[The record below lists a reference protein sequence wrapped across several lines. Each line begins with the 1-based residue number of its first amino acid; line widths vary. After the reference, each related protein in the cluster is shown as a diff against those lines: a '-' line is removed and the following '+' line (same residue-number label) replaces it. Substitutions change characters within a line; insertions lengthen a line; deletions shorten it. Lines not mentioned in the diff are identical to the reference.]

1 MAEDD
6 MAVPEKLMEELGKQQ
21 QGRRWTRSCVGLVL
35 EAELSGGWSVVVWGE
50 WWSEMVL
57 KRREKKLR
65 RRWGKVG
72 DDHAAW
78 ARARGGGRAGR
89 LTGGA
94 GGSGWFVS

>member
-6 MAVPEKLMEELGKQQ
+6 MAVPEKLIEELGKQ

-78 ARARGGGRAGR
+78 ARARGGEADGRGR
-89 LTGGA
+89 RQWL
-94 GGSGWFVS
+94 VR